1 MLKVHREQ
9 EMAVAD
15 KAFIDKV
22 EEYIAEDILHRRVT
36 AEEKARLPLRGMIEH
51 AIGVA
56 RGYGWETQRDLMLF
70 ALHMITINPEWHRQ
84 PKIQSIL
91 QDKSLTPPARREM
104 LLSKVTHEE
113 WAQAGEM
120 VDEDEYWTRVL
131 PADPKNP
138 AS

>member
-15 KAFIDKV
+15 RAFIDKV
-22 EEYIAEDILHRRVT
+22 EEYVAEDILNRRVS

-51 AIGVA
+51 AVGVA

-70 ALHMITINPEWHRQ
+70 ALHMITINPGWHRQ
-84 PKIQSIL
+84 PKIQAIVE
-91 QDKSLTPPARREM
+91 DRSLAPPVRREK
-104 LLSKVTHEE
+104 LLTDVSDDE
-113 WAQAGEM
+113 WEQAGEM

-131 PADPKNP
+131 PA
-138 AS
+138 S